1 MHLLHMTEVTVPGSK
16 VRCQP
21 PPAWIVLGLLL
32 LVGCGQSG
40 PTAPQTV
47 EAFVEAVQSR
57 DLDALY
63 CLMAGASE
71 AQELG
76 TDEAERQAGFASWAL
91 ALYDSY
97 TEGRDEGWVE
107 LDEQGLVLV
116 KLFSLGR
123 GTFFTHTGSRSAGPD
138 VRVLTSEVRFGYGNV
153 DLSRFSPGT
162 TFYVSGPPVGRVHA
176 IRVPAGSEEVTV
188 ELLTNVRLEWTLLRT
203 PPGEGRCSGRWAVAS
218 LTWVE
223 GSVRSTEVTWI
234 F

>member
-1 MHLLHMTEVTVPGSK
+1 MNAIR
-16 VRCQP
+16 RCSWTL
-21 PPAWIVLGLLL
+21 AGALLL
-32 LVGCGQSG
+32 AGCETS
-40 PTAPQTV
+40 PTAPETV
-47 EAFVEAVQSR
+47 EAYVEAVQSH

-63 CLMAGASE
+63 CLMAGASQ

-76 TDEAERQAGFASWAL
+76 AEETERRAGFESWAL

-97 TEGRDEGWVE
+97 TEGRDEGWVD

-123 GTFFTHTGSRSAGPD
+123 GTYFTDTGSRSVGPD
-138 VRVLTSEVRFGYGNV
+138 VRVLTSEVRFGYSNV

-188 ELLTNVRLEWTLLRT
+188 DLLTNVRLEWTLLRT
-203 PPGEGRCSGRWAVAS
+203 PPGEGPCSGHWAVAS

-223 GSVRSTEVTWI
+223 GSVRSTEVTWV

>member
-1 MHLLHMTEVTVPGSK
+1 MSFGGSRIWALALMILL
-16 VRCQP
+16 
-21 PPAWIVLGLLL
+21 A
-32 LVGCGQSG
+32 GCGPGG
-40 PTAPQTV
+40 PTAPETV
-47 EAFVEAVQSR
+47 EEFITAVQSH

-76 TDEAERQAGFASWAL
+76 ADEAERRTGFEAWAM

-97 TEGRDEGWVE
+97 TEGRDEGRVE

-123 GTFFTHTGSRSAGPD
+123 GTFYAHTGSRSTGPD
-138 VRVLTSEVRFGYGNV
+138 VRVLTSDVRFGYQNV

-176 IRVPAGSEEVTV
+176 IRVPAGSDEVTV
-188 ELLTNVRLEWTLLRT
+188 ELLTYVQLEWTLLRS
-203 PPGEGRCSGRWAVAS
+203 PQGEGRCSGRWAVAS

-223 GSVRSTEVTWI
+223 DSVRSAEVTWI